1 MSDTDL
7 SRGSEA
13 SREIDFA
20 NWRLAMHIKK
30 KKFKASSYTLIQK
43 SNFVQKYIYT
53 ESFYGDL
60 LPTYLQ
66 IRVSWILQIFK
77 IQSGKIYFLYK
88 NWTFHIVCL
97 LFLFWN
103 L

>member
-30 KKFKASSYTLIQK
+30 KFKASSYTLIQK

-53 ESFYGDL
+53 GSFYGKM
-60 LPTYLQ
+60 PM
-66 IRVSWILQIFK
+66 
-77 IQSGKIYFLYK
+77 SGY
-88 NWTFHIVCL
+88 NR
-97 LFLFWN
+97 N
-103 L
+103 

>member
-30 KKFKASSYTLIQK
+30 KKKFKASSYTLIQK

-53 ESFYGDL
+53 GSFYGDL
-60 LPTYLQ
+60 LPIYRLGWVEFYRYLK
-66 IRVSWILQIFK
+66 FK
-77 IQSGKIYFLYK
+77 VEKYTFCTKIG
-88 NWTFHIVCL
+88 
-97 LFLFWN
+97 LFT
-103 L
+103 